1 MATAKFVKTL
11 RMTSKGTTLER
22 AEVIE
27 RGIKAKGQRYGHLI
41 VQFAD
46 GTKQSVSTHPDF
58 TIAIKEA

>member
-1 MATAKFVKTL
+1 MPDEYVKTL
-11 RMTSKGTTLER
+11 RMTAWGTRLEK
-22 AEVIE
+22 AAVIE
-27 RGIKAKGQRYGHLI
+27 RGIIAEGQRYGHLI